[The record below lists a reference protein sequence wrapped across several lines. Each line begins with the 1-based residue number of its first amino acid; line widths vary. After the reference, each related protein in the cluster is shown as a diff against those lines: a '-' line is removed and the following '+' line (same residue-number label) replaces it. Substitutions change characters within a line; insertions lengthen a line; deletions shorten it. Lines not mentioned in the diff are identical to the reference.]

1 MLSGSVAL
9 LGLDDVELDV
19 VCLGHSLDGSR
30 AAVVLKERTSQ

>member
-1 MLSGSVAL
+1 VLSGSVAL

-19 VCLGHSLDGSR
+19 VRLSHSLDGSR